1 MLNAVL
7 CILNILYKQP
17 TGPHGSTGP
26 FGNTWWR
33 SMAQLNTATFNLATL
48 RSSNKAQVISS
59 GFADWSFNHLISI
72 MELTAPSAWNRGG
85 LKLLAAQT
93 TGTISEHLEAPQ
105 L

>member
-1 MLNAVL
+1 
-7 CILNILYKQP
+7 
-17 TGPHGSTGP
+17 
-26 FGNTWWR
+26 
-33 SMAQLNTATFNLATL
+33 MAQHNTATFNLATL